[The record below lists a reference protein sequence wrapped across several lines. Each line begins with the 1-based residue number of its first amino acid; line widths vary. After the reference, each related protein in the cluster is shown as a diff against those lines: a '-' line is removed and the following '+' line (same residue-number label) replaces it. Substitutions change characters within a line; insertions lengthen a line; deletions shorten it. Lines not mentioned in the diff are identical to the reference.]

1 MKINLK
7 KLLYGGCVGLLL
19 SSSAHAASVSYFLNE
34 NNSPGG
40 ALPPNN
46 YGVVTLSDRTS
57 GGVRFTVTPENLTP
71 GTNFGIDEFGFNSN
85 SNIHLTSLNYFLP
98 SGWSLVTRGSNTMDG
113 YGSFN
118 DITSGTGSTLQNP
131 LTFYV
136 NVGTI
141 ADYQVTNSKGNYFAA
156 HIMGF
161 NNNGVTSAYFASDI
175 TPVPEPATAWLLGPG
190 LMVLGA
196 VVRKRKPS

>member
-34 NNSPGG
+34 NNAG
-40 ALPPNN
+40 LPANN
-46 YGVVTLSDRTS
+46 YGVVTLSDLTG
-57 GGVRFTVTPENLTP
+57 GGVQFTVTPENLTS
-71 GTNFGIDEFGFNSN
+71 GSNYGIQNFGFNSDITLKN
-85 SNIHLTSLNYFLP
+85 SNYMGLP
-98 SGWSLVTRGSNTMDG
+98 SGWSFGKSGNLDG
-113 YGSFN
+113 FGSFN
-118 DITSGTGSTLQNP
+118 DVTNGTGTNRQDP
-131 LTFYV
+131 LTFSV
-136 NVGTI
+136 NIGTI
-141 ADYQVTNSKGNYFAA
+141 ADYQLTNSSGNYFAA
-156 HIMGF
+156 HIAGF
-161 NNNGVTSAYFASDI
+161 NNNGLNSAYFASDI

>member
-1 MKINLK
+1 MEINLK

-19 SSSAHAASVSYFLNE
+19 SSSAHAATVSYFLNE
-34 NNSPGG
+34 NNKG
-40 ALPPNN
+40 LPANN
-46 YGVVTLSDRTS
+46 YGVVTLSDLTG

-71 GTNFGIDEFGFNSN
+71 GTNLGIQNFGFNSDLALKK
-85 SNIHLTSLNYFLP
+85 SNYRGLP
-98 SGWSLVTRGSNTMDG
+98 SGWSFGTNGNLDG

-118 DITSGTGSTLQNP
+118 DVTNGTGSNRQDP
-131 LTFYV
+131 LTFSV
-136 NVGTI
+136 NIGTI
-141 ADYQVTNSKGNYFAA
+141 ANYQFANINKNYFAA
-156 HIMGF
+156 HIAGF
-161 NNNGVTSAYFASDI
+161 NNYGLTSAYFASDI